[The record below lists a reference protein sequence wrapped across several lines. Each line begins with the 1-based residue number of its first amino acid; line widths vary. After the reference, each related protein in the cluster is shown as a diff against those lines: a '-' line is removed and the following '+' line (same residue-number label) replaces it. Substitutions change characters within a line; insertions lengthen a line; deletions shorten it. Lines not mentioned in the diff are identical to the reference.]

1 MMVVEGFQVHTI
13 PIRQFMKQIG
23 MVSHDFGE
31 NDLVRTTPPI
41 VIHGGTFLHILH
53 IQVIDGID
61 DTTVYDIDRT
71 GKVMIIVGRI
81 PRVTITKLVM
91 RKTMDVPEGQSLS
104 RRWGITV
111 DTYPR
116 ITPYI
121 KFSGGRVIIFDQFHE
136 TNLLM
141 PNLTQFGGGYMH
153 WMYPVVPIELVR
165 MKLGQGVLD
174 IRRR

>member
-1 MMVVEGFQVHTI
+1 ME
-13 PIRQFMKQIG
+13 QFG

-41 VIHGGTFLHILH
+41 VIHGSTFLHILH
-53 IQVIDGID
+53 IQVIHGIH
-61 DTTVYDIDRT
+61 DTTVHDIDRT
-71 GKVMIIVGRI
+71 GKVMIIMGRV

-91 RKTMDVPEGQSLS
+91 RKTMDVSEVQSLA
-104 RRWGITV
+104 RRWGVSV
-111 DTYPR
+111 DTDPR

-121 KFSGGRVIIFDQFHE
+121 EFSGSRVFIFHQFHE

-153 WMYPVVPIELVR
+153 RMYPVVTIELVR
-165 MKLGQGVLD
+165 MKLGKGVLD
-174 IRRR
+174 VRRR